1 MMHPISGS
9 IVDFFDGVHLIV
21 KLDSDY
27 EGDELYRRHSE
38 NSETSYL
45 FQGKKLEYPRYKWKE
60 SCLGKI
66 FEIGTLNKRPVTIN
80 VYVHQINDCKVAF
93 LTNQGQL
100 VDFKMIDDFVDKLK
114 IKSCS
119 FQGFHHA
126 INNLRLRKT
135 SEE

>member
-1 MMHPISGS
+1 MMMHPISGS
-9 IVDFFDGVHLIV
+9 VVDFFDGVDLIV

-60 SCLGKI
+60 GTLVKI
-66 FEIGTLNKRPVTIN
+66 FEIGFLNKRPVTIN
-80 VYVHQINDCKVAF
+80 VYVNEINDCKVAF
-93 LTNQGQL
+93 LTNQSQL
-100 VDFKMIDDFVDKLK
+100 VDFKMIDNFVDKLK
-114 IKSCS
+114 IQSCS

-126 INNLRLRKT
+126 IKNL
-135 SEE
+135 SS